1 MCLSVTIFSFQ
12 TKVSLCC
19 SVPLREAVNG
29 VRQCEGAGLWGSGC
43 KRDPRNLSG
52 VQSEGYTDAGVRDML
67 GYRWG
72 EKMLM
77 YGVSCE
83 WVFFLVCSLGLG

>member
-1 MCLSVTIFSFQ
+1 M
-12 TKVSLCC
+12 
-19 SVPLREAVNG
+19 
-29 VRQCEGAGLWGSGC
+29 
-43 KRDPRNLSG
+43 
-52 VQSEGYTDAGVRDML
+52 QSEGYTDAGVRDKL

-77 YGVSCE
+77 YGVSYE